1 MQVIK
6 SFPNKTGVD
15 LSAKDGYAVK
25 FDTDGINVCSA
36 ITDQA
41 IGVITKGQASGES
54 DVCVFGECLAK
65 AGAAVTRG
73 KHIIPHTDGTVKDTA
88 SSSQEFAL
96 ALETGVAGDFVQVCV
111 LGSNKTVS

>member
-1 MQVIK
+1 MNIIK
-6 SFPNKTGVD
+6 TFPNKTSTD
-15 LSAKDGYAVK
+15 LTGKEGYAVK
-25 FDTDGINVCSA
+25 YDTSGINVCSA

-41 IGVITKGQASGES
+41 IGVITKGGLTES
-54 DVCVFGECLAK
+54 EVCLLGECVAI

-73 KHIIPHTDGTVKDTA
+73 KHIIPHTDGTIKDTA

-96 ALETGVAGDFVQVCV
+96 ALETGVAGDWVQIVV

>member
-6 SFPNKTGVD
+6 TFQNKSSTD
-15 LSAKDGYAVK
+15 LSDKEGYAVK
-25 FDTDGINVCSA
+25 FDTDGIALCSA

-41 IGVITKGQASGES
+41 IGVITSGGETES
-54 DVCVFGECLAK
+54 DVCIFGECVAK
-65 AGAAVTRG
+65 LGAAATVG
-73 KHIIPHTDGTVKDTA
+73 KHLIPHTDGTVKNTA

-96 ALETGVAGDFVQVCV
+96 ALETGVTGDLVAVFV